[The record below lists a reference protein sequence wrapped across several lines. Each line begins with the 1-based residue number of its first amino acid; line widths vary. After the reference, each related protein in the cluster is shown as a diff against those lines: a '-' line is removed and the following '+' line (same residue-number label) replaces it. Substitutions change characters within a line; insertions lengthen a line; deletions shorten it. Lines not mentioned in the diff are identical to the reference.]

1 MTVLIQNLSLGQST
15 WIDFIQRSMLLS
27 GEFEDLIAKGV
38 TGLTSNPTIFQKAI
52 TTSSDYDSDLK
63 HYSQLEKT
71 PFEIFEALT
80 VQDIQ
85 TAADIL
91 LPIYQKS
98 NYKDGFVSLE
108 VRPSLSHDTEGTV
121 AEANRLWR
129 LIDRPNAMIKVPATN
144 EGIKALKILISQQI
158 NINVTLI
165 FSLNAYTNVMD
176 SYIEGLLELNAAGKD
191 ISRVA
196 SVASFFVSRVDTA
209 IDSQLAEQSELR
221 GKAAIANAKV
231 AYQKF
236 EKTFLESDFQKLR
249 TLGAQYQ
256 RPLWASTSTKNPQ
269 YPDTLYVD
277 NLVGPYSVNTMPPET
292 LNAVLD
298 HGKSA
303 ITISDGTSDADKTLL
318 ELSESGISMEKATD
332 RLLAEGITAFS
343 KSFDEVILSIKER
356 CEEFAA
362 AK

>member
-1 MTVLIQNLSLGQST
+1 MTVIMKNQSLGQST
-15 WIDFIQRSMLLS
+15 WIDFIQRSMLQS
-27 GEFEDLIAKGV
+27 GEFEDLITQGV

-52 TTSSDYDSDLK
+52 TTSSDYDFDLK
-63 HYSQLEKT
+63 HYAQLGKT
-71 PFEIFEALT
+71 PLEIFEALT

-91 LPIYQKS
+91 LPIYQRS

-165 FSLNAYTNVMD
+165 FSLNAYTNVMN

-209 IDSQLAEQSELR
+209 IDPQLDELSELR
-221 GKAAIANAKV
+221 GKAAIANAKA
-231 AYQKF
+231 AYRKF
-236 EKTFLESDFQKLR
+236 EERFLESDFEKLKPQ
-249 TLGAQYQ
+249 GAQFQ
-256 RPLWASTSTKNPQ
+256 RPLWASTSTKNPE

-277 NLVGPYSVNTMPPET
+277 NLIGPNSVNTMPPET
-292 LNAVLD
+292 LNAALD
-298 HGKSA
+298 HGTPS
-303 ITISDGTSDADKTLL
+303 ITISNGALDAERTLSQ
-318 ELSESGISMEKATD
+318 LSENGVSMEEVTD
-332 RLLAEGITAFS
+332 RLLNEGIIAFS
-343 KSFDEVILSIKER
+343 KSFDDVILSIEKR
-356 CEEFAA
+356 CKEFALTP
-362 AK
+362 